1 MMRSLALLLP
11 FLLFQS
17 ISPAQNHV
25 YDDLLILYV
34 DEEYEKCISKTERYS
49 DKEETRRDALPYLY
63 QSMCSHEMS
72 KLDKYTSKPEFKYV
86 GRDALKYAAKY
97 RKKDKEL
104 EYFKNYG
111 DYWAELNTV
120 AMDMGFLL
128 FDEGSYSKA
137 KRQFQRMV
145 TYYPEN
151 AGAWQMLALTQLKMN
166 AARDAAESMTEY
178 RKAFAQIGDVE
189 RLPKDQQ
196 RLLREGMVRYTE
208 RLQNKGMIDSA
219 RTTIAMGKDHFI
231 ENPEFKSLYE
241 ELN

>member
-1 MMRSLALLLP
+1 MMRTYALILPILFFNSLC
-11 FLLFQS
+11 
-17 ISPAQNHV
+17 PAQNHA

-34 DEEYEKCISKTERYS
+34 DEDHVKCISKAERYT

-63 QSMCSHEMS
+63 QSMCSFEMS
-72 KLDKYTSKPEFKYV
+72 KLDKYTSDREYKYV

-104 EYFKNYG
+104 EYFKNYE
-111 DYWAELNTV
+111 DYWAELNTR
-120 AMDMGFLL
+120 AMDMGFML

-137 KRQFQRMV
+137 KRQFKRMV

-151 AGAWQMLALTQLKMN
+151 AGAWQMLALTELKMN
-166 AARDAAESMTEY
+166 AARDAKESMVEY
-178 RKAFAQIGDVE
+178 RKAFAQLGEVE
-189 RLPKDQQ
+189 RLPKDQR

-208 RLQNKGMIDSA
+208 QLQQKGLIDSA

-231 ENPEFKSLYE
+231 ENPEFKALYE

>member
-1 MMRSLALLLP
+1 V
-11 FLLFQS
+11 
-17 ISPAQNHV
+17 SPAQNHV

-34 DEEYEKCISKTERYS
+34 DEEYEKCISKAERYS

-72 KLDKYTSKPEFKYV
+72 KLDKYTSDPEFKYV

-97 RKKDKEL
+97 RKKDKDL
-104 EYFKNYG
+104 EYFRNYE

-120 AMDMGFLL
+120 AMDMGFML

-166 AARDAAESMTEY
+166 AARDAAESMKEY
-178 RKAFAQIGDVE
+178 QMAFANLGEFE

-208 RLQNKGMIDSA
+208 RLRTKGMVDSA

-231 ENPEFKSLYE
+231 ENPEFKALYE